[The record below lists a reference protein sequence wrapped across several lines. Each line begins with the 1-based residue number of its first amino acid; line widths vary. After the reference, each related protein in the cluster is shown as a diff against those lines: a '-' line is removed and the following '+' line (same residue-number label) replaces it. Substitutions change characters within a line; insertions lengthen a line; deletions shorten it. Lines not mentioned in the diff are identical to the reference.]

1 MTSIDII
8 VDEFNHRT
16 GPGTIRK
23 QEHSQLNKKRW
34 HSLHEKKL
42 HEKCQQKKKK
52 KLGHIDCPKQKRRSE
67 VGLLKVFN
75 VLRGEN
81 GVICST

>member
-8 VDEFNHRT
+8 VDEFDHLT

-34 HSLHEKKL
+34 HSLYEKKMHEKW
-42 HEKCQQKKKK
+42 QQKK
-52 KLGHIDCPKQKRRSE
+52 KLGHIECPKQKRRGE